1 MKGQSDVQCRICG
14 DWLNSLWKALENIPS
29 LVKNIEHLNQTGLQQ
44 EASGAFEAAFALKL
58 PLLLPWAS
66 LLGCWNFSFSCA
78 GNLKKGVLKR
88 KNPVSSQAC
97 IIIPACLLRQV
108 TGIHGVHGSSAWC
121 PGQESIWWRNAW
133 LGGRTQNTNPDF
145 HHFCPAPEFLG

>member
-58 PLLLPWAS
+58 PLLLP
-66 LLGCWNFSFSCA
+66 
-78 GNLKKGVLKR
+78 
-88 KNPVSSQAC
+88 
-97 IIIPACLLRQV
+97 
-108 TGIHGVHGSSAWC
+108 
-121 PGQESIWWRNAW
+121 
-133 LGGRTQNTNPDF
+133 
-145 HHFCPAPEFLG
+145 